1 MAKKKEKEITLFDN
15 APIDTWLAIIKKEAG
30 KDEQK
35 ERALKVAAKKS
46 LTVKNMAEYIMAHDN
61 TPEAK
66 AAFKAASYTPKK
78 DKNTKQIEV
87 DENGN
92 VIEVQSVIKAATYF
106 IDKYIPELKLPELPK
121 ETKFDL
127 IADW

>member
-15 APIDTWLAIIKKEAG
+15 APIDTWVAIIKKEAG

>member
-15 APIDTWLAIIKKEAG
+15 APIDTWVAIIKKEAG

-46 LTVKNMAEYIMAHDN
+46 LTVKNMAEYILKHDN

>member
-15 APIDTWLAIIKKEAG
+15 APIDTWVAIIKKEAG

-46 LTVKNMAEYIMAHDN
+46 LTVKNMAEYILKHDN

-92 VIEVQSVIKAATYF
+92 VIEVQSVIKAASYF

>member
-1 MAKKKEKEITLFDN
+1 MAEKKEKAITLFDKE
-15 APIDTWLAIIKKEAG
+15 PIENWLGIIKKEAG
-30 KDEQK
+30 KDEKK
-35 ERALKVAAKKS
+35 ERELKVAAKKS
-46 LTVKNMAEYIMAHDN
+46 LTVKNMAEYILKYDN

-78 DKNTKQIEV
+78 DKKTGEVEV
-87 DENGN
+87 DEDGN
-92 VIEVQSVIKAATYF
+92 VVEVQSVIKAATYF
-106 IDKYIPELKLPELPK
+106 IDKYIPDLKLPELPK

>member
-1 MAKKKEKEITLFDN
+1 MAEKKEKAITLFDDQ
-15 APIDTWLAIIKKEAG
+15 PIDNWLAIIKKEAG
-30 KDEQK
+30 KDEKK

-46 LTVKNMAEYIMAHDN
+46 LTVKNMAEYIMKHDN

-78 DKNTKQIEV
+78 DKKTGEV
-87 DENGN
+87 ELDENDN
-92 VIEVQSVIKAATYF
+92 VVEVQSVIKAATYF
-106 IDKYIPELKLPELPK
+106 IDKYIPDLKLPELPK